1 VSAARHL
8 PLGGEQN
15 YERCFNIAD
24 MTVSAQPLTLAAEF
38 AAGNREAWRTLVAGV
53 LAKSGVG
60 AGLDPEAALS
70 TPTYDGFDLAPLY
83 TAEDLPPNLVTGLP
97 GQAPFVRGA
106 SSDGATKTGWDIR
119 SRHEQADPK
128 LLNRALLADLENGC
142 TSVWL
147 TVGAGGVAVAD
158 LAAALEGVYLD
169 LAPIVLDAGPETAA
183 AAAELLR
190 LAAERSVP
198 AAELAGSLG
207 ADPVGDFAR
216 TGVEPD
222 LAGLTALFAAAA
234 EYPGLRVMTVDGT
247 VYNDAGG
254 SDSDEIAVATAV
266 AVEYLRTLTDS
277 GVALTDALGA
287 IEFRFAVTAD
297 QFSSIG
303 KLRAARQVWSRVA
316 ELSGVEQE
324 HHGQRQHAVTSAA
337 MLTKRDP
344 WVNMLRTTIGC
355 FAAAVGGAEAI
366 TVLPFDS
373 ALGVSDDFARR
384 IARNTQSVLHDE
396 SSLARV
402 IDPAGGSYY
411 VEKFTQQLADAA
423 WQKFTAI
430 ERAGG
435 ALAALRSGHI
445 PALLAATA
453 KTRASAI
460 AHRTDAITGVS
471 EFAFIAEEPV
481 VRPERLAAADTS
493 ASAAP
498 LPVLRYAEDFEALR
512 DRSDAH
518 LKATGTRPQIFL
530 AGLGPVGAHSG
541 RMGFASNIFSSAGIV
556 AVESSG
562 PIEAQVRQFA
572 ELAQAGPAIVCLCS
586 SDKLYAEAAAEAAA
600 AFVQAGAATV
610 FLAGQ
615 PGSRAESDAA
625 AGISHYVYAGCD
637 ALAASQVAL
646 TALEVA

>member
-1 VSAARHL
+1 
-8 PLGGEQN
+8 
-15 YERCFNIAD
+15 
-24 MTVSAQPLTLAAEF
+24 
-38 AAGNREAWRTLVAGV
+38 V

-83 TAEDLPPNLVTGLP
+83 TAEDLPANLVTGLP

-106 SSDGATKTGWDIR
+106 SADGATKTGWDIR

-158 LAAALEGVYLD
+158 LGAALEGVYLD

-216 TGVEPD
+216 TGEEPD
-222 LAGLTALFAAAA
+222 LAGLTALFASVA
-234 EYPGLRVMTVDGT
+234 EYPGLRVITVDGT

-277 GVALTDALGA
+277 GVALTDALAA

-316 ELSGVEQE
+316 ELSGAEQE

-423 WQKFTAI
+423 WEKFTAI

-445 PALLAATA
+445 PALLAETA
-453 KTRASAI
+453 KARASAI

-481 VRPERLAAADTS
+481 VRPARPAGSNAGG
-493 ASAAP
+493 P

-541 RMGFASNIFSSAGIV
+541 RMGFASNIFSAAGIV
-556 AVESSG
+556 AVEASG
-562 PIEAQVRQFA
+562 PIEAQASQFA

-586 SDKLYAEAAAEAAA
+586 SDKLYAEVAAEAAA

>member
-1 VSAARHL
+1 
-8 PLGGEQN
+8 
-15 YERCFNIAD
+15 

-53 LAKSGVG
+53 LAKSGVS
-60 AGLDPEAALS
+60 AELDPEAALA

-83 TAEDLPPNLVTGLP
+83 TAEDLPPNLATGLP
-97 GQAPFVRGA
+97 GQAPFIRGA
-106 SSDGATKTGWDIR
+106 SSEGATKTGWDIR

-183 AAAELLR
+183 AAAEFLR
-190 LAAERSVP
+190 LAAERAVP

-207 ADPVGDFAR
+207 ADPVGDYAR
-216 TGVEPD
+216 TGAEPD
-222 LAGLTALFAAAA
+222 LTGLSALFATVADSPA
-234 EYPGLRVMTVDGT
+234 LRVVTVDGT

-266 AVEYLRTLTDS
+266 AVEYLRTLTDA
-277 GVALTDALGA
+277 GVALTDALAG

-316 ELSGVEQE
+316 ELSGAEQE

-411 VEKFTQQLADAA
+411 VEKFTQQLAEAA
-423 WQKFTAI
+423 WDKFTAI

-445 PALLAATA
+445 PALLAETA
-453 KTRASAI
+453 KARASAI

-481 VRPERLAAADTS
+481 VRPERPGAATAAGS
-493 ASAAP
+493 ATAAP
-498 LPVLRYAEDFEALR
+498 LPTLRYAEDFEALR

-518 LKATGTRPQIFL
+518 LKATGARPRVFL

-541 RMGFASNIFSSAGIV
+541 RMGFASNIFSAAGIV
-556 AVESSG
+556 AVESTG
-562 PIEAQVRQFA
+562 PIESQVSQFA

-586 SDKLYAEAAAEAAA
+586 SDRLYAEAAAEAAA
-600 AFVQAGAATV
+600 AFVKAGAATV

-615 PGSRAESDAA
+615 PGARADSDAA

-637 ALAASQVAL
+637 ALAAAQVAL